1 MSDIRGDT
9 SSFGV
14 PCETRDKNHVDV
26 KFLDAYAT
34 KQWETILHFLVGTEM
49 PEEPG
54 SGVLQLLRQSN
65 LMEGDPL
72 RSRSMKIT
80 HSGFA
85 FLLQD
90 INAQIWTLLL
100 QYLEHSTALQMDP
113 VDVLHFL
120 FMLGSLELGQ
130 DYSTSMLTDTQHI
143 MLEDLRDYGI
153 VFQRKA
159 KSRRFYP
166 TRLATSLTSGTTA
179 LLSNLNSSPTMN
191 PSDQSSQ
198 GYIILETNY
207 RLYAYTNSPLQIAI
221 LNLFVSLKSRFE
233 NLVQGIITRD
243 SVRNALSNGITADQI
258 IYFISSNAHPQ
269 MRTNV
274 SPAKNYITNF
284 RFHYFR
290 RR

>member
-1 MSDIRGDT
+1 M
-9 SSFGV
+9 
-14 PCETRDKNHVDV
+14 
-26 KFLDAYAT
+26 
-34 KQWETILHFLVGTEM
+34 TELIVRN
-49 PEEPG
+49 P
-54 SGVLQLLRQSN
+54 
-65 LMEGDPL
+65 
-72 RSRSMKIT
+72 RSMRIT

-100 QYLEHSTALQMDP
+100 QYLEHSTTLNMDP

-166 TRLATSLTSGTTA
+166 TRLATSLTSGATA
-179 LLSNLNSSPTMN
+179 LLSNLSSSSAG
-191 PSDQSSQ
+191 PSSTTDPLSK

-233 NLVQGIITRD
+233 NLVQGVITRD
-243 SVRNALSNGITADQI
+243 SVRNALSNGISADQI
-258 IYFISSNAHPQ
+258 IYFIRSNAHAE
-269 MRTNV
+269 MYKNV
-274 SPAKNYITNF
+274 TVTS
-284 RFHYFR
+284 HYFQSLMS
-290 RR
+290 